1 MPRKPRPDPSEPILP
16 RIPFAFCPI
25 RASLGSLGR
34 KWALLALRDIAFFRN
49 VTFGRI
55 LRNNPGLTPRVL
67 SMRLKDLREEG
78 LIERLVEPEDG
89 RDIRYRLTSKGDDI
103 IPILTAFIQYG
114 IRHHADRV
122 FEDEK
127 PRGLGVVFP
136 EPRDVLLG
144 DLGPYARGK
153 RWPPRPARTRVVRVR
168 QREKSPSEAGPRPRG
183 RMAGKGAASPD
194 EDGFTKS

>member
-1 MPRKPRPDPSEPILP
+1 MPREPRPGPSEPILP

-34 KWALLALRDIAFFRN
+34 KWALLVLRDVAFFRD
-49 VTFGRI
+49 VTFSQV

-67 SMRLKDLREEG
+67 SMRLKELREEQ
-78 LIERLVEPEDG
+78 LVEGVVDPNDG
-89 RDIRYRLTSKGDDI
+89 RNIRYRLTTKGDDI

-122 FEDEK
+122 FEDER
-127 PRGLGVVFP
+127 PRKLGQVFP
-136 EPRDVLLG
+136 ETREVLLG

-153 RWPPRPARTRVVRVR
+153 RWPPRTARTRVVPVR
-168 QREKSPSEAGPRPRG
+168 QREKSPWEVGPRPSG
-183 RMAGKGAASPD
+183 RMAGKGAASPG
-194 EDGFTKS
+194 EGGFTKS